1 MDPTA
6 SNSFIPKKN
15 LEGNYSRQ
23 GRGGTGLVLLL
34 AILIFIASL
43 VAAGGVFA
51 YTNILKQLIVNK
63 SASLELNKK
72 AYDPAVIAELLN
84 TDRRINE
91 AQKLLTA
98 HIAPSAIFAFLSQQ
112 TLEKVQLT
120 SFEYAKKEDKLTI
133 SLKGLADSF
142 SSVALQS
149 DQFAASKVLKD
160 IVFSDVNIDSTNGKV
175 GFSVEATIVPTL
187 TQYSSVLTATP
198 ATVLPET
205 PVETP
210 IETGSTTESQ

>member
-51 YTNILKQLIVNK
+51 YTGILKQLIANK

-72 AYDPAVIAELLN
+72 AYDPAVIEELLS

-91 AQKLLTA
+91 AQKLLGA

-120 SFEYAKKEDKLTI
+120 SFDYSRKEDKITI

-160 IVFSDVNIDSTNGKV
+160 IVFSGVNVDGANGKV
-175 GFSVEATIVPTL
+175 GFSVDATIIPSL
-187 TQYSSVLTATP
+187 IEYSSVLTASP

-205 PVETP
+205 SAS
-210 IETGSTTESQ
+210 TGSTTESQ

>member
-15 LEGNYSRQ
+15 LEGNYARQ
-23 GRGGTGLVLLL
+23 GRAGTGLVLLL
-34 AILIFIASL
+34 SILIFIASL

-51 YTNILKQLIVNK
+51 YTGILKQLIVNK

-72 AYDPAVIAELLN
+72 AYDPAVIEELIS

-91 AQKLLTA
+91 AQKLLAA

-120 SFEYAKKEDKLTI
+120 SFDYSKEEEKIKI

-160 IVFSDVNIDSTNGKV
+160 IVFSDVNVENVSGKV
-175 GFSVEATIVPTL
+175 GFSVVATIVPTL
-187 TQYSSVLTATP
+187 TEYSSVLTASP
-198 ATVLPET
+198 ASVLPET
-205 PVETP
+205 PVETS
-210 IETGSTTESQ
+210 STTESE